1 MKIQPGTPSYGR
13 NVHRP
18 DAPHQQVVA
27 PKSFSDMMREQQ
39 EQRDKDHLR
48 QMLAKIHEQG
58 ERLARSM
65 TVRELRA
72 YKQMVKQFLEDTLK
86 RGVGLKE
93 TRGWDRR
100 GRAKRYKL
108 LEEVDRLLVE
118 MGEELL
124 QNEQGRLELLE
135 KVGEIRGLLLNV
147 YF

>member
-1 MKIQPGTPSYGR
+1 MKIQPGTPLYGR
-13 NVHRP
+13 NVRRP

-48 QMLAKIHEQG
+48 QMLAKIQEQG